1 MRKIFTLH
9 TDNGHGWLRVTIAE
23 ITMLRF
29 HVNDFSRYSYRKND
43 DLYLEEDCDAGKF
56 LTAYQRMYNLQPT
69 IHVENYN
76 GSSPIRRY
84 RRIKETA

>member
-1 MRKIFTLH
+1 MRKTFTLH

-29 HVNDFSRYSYRKND
+29 HINDFSRYSYRKND
-43 DLYLEEDCDAGKF
+43 DLFLEEDCDAGKF
-56 LTAYQRMYNLQPT
+56 LNAFQAMYGEPHIN
-69 IHVENYN
+69 VENYN

-84 RRIKETA
+84 RRIKEEA